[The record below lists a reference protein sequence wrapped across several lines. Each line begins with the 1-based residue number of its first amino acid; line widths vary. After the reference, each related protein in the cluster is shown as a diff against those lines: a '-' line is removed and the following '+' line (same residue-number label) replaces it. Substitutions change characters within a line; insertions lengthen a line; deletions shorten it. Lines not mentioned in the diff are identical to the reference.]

1 MIKLTFRTFPSHA
14 MTSWAVM
21 CWEVKGLIHKTIR
34 NLDRGCEYYRPLQIN
49 FLFPIHAL
57 PASPKP
63 ESGLSPLFLLWC
75 HRSCIH
81 TSVIHVFLGNM
92 VSLLLNVVI
101 FDQCCSGTLLP
112 WIMFE
117 LDELV
122 VLFVLYC
129 SVLPV
134 LSCSEVV
141 QALISCNLEPCQR
154 ILRDHC
160 MHKEAYLP
168 TILEF
173 LG

>member
-81 TSVIHVFLGNM
+81 VFLGNM
-92 VSLLLNVVI
+92 VSLILSVAI
-101 FDQCCSGTLLP
+101 FDQCCSGTLLS
-112 WIMFE
+112 WTTFELGELVALFALYCCSIMFWSDSSANF
-117 LDELV
+117 LQPWT
-122 VLFVLYC
+122 
-129 SVLPV
+129 LPKNINGP
-134 LSCSEVV
+134 LH
-141 QALISCNLEPCQR
+141 A
-154 ILRDHC
+154 
-160 MHKEAYLP
+160 
-168 TILEF
+168 
-173 LG
+173 